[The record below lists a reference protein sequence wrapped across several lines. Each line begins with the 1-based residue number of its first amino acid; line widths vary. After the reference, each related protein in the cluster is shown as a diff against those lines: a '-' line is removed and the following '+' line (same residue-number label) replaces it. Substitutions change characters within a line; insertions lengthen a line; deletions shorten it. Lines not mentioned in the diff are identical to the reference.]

1 MKKMLM
7 AVMLLIA
14 LLFMG
19 NVIDANASNSKA
31 LADAGDYKEN
41 SPC

>member
-19 NVIDANASNSKA
+19 NVIDANASNSSVR
-31 LADAGDYKEN
+31 DIAGEGSN
-41 SPC
+41 PC

>member
-1 MKKMLM
+1 MKKFLM

-19 NVIDANASNSKA
+19 NVIDANAANSGVR
-31 LADAGDYKEN
+31 DIAGEGSD
-41 SPC
+41 PC